1 MLGDILLFTVGLIL
15 LYAGAELLV
24 RGSSRLA
31 LLARIRPMVIGLTVV
46 AFGTS
51 FPEFVTSLIAAMQD
65 KVDVA
70 IGNIV
75 GSNIANIC
83 LILGVSGLLRPII
96 VEPDTVKKEIYWL
109 LGSSILFLLFSLGGY
124 ISRIEGII
132 LIFGI
137 IIFTARLIHSSAQER
152 KTNQNDESFSLE
164 SSRLKNMPVPLRFA
178 IYLLMTIVGIALLVY
193 GSEWLIASAT
203 NIARVLGI
211 SDIVIGLSLVAFGTS
226 LPELATAVISILRK
240 ENEILIGNIVGSNI
254 FNLLFVG
261 GMLSTFFQVPINNR
275 VIYMDLPVM
284 LMISLL
290 LIPIVFW
297 RRGISRLSGGIL
309 LSVYFIYLAYIFG
322 NQ

>member
-1 MLGDILLFTVGLIL
+1 MLGDIFLFLIGLVL
-15 LYAGAELLV
+15 LYFGAELLV

-51 FPEFVTSLIAAMQD
+51 FPEFVTSLVAALQD

-70 IGNIV
+70 VGNII

-83 LILGVSGLLRPII
+83 LILGVSGLLRPIL
-96 VEPDTVKKEIYWL
+96 VEPGTVKKEIFWL
-109 LGSSILFLLFSLGGY
+109 LGATVLFMLFSFGGY
-124 ISRIEGII
+124 INRVEGII
-132 LIFGI
+132 LIAGVI
-137 IIFTARLIHSSAQER
+137 VFTALLIRTSAKER
-152 KTNQNDESFSLE
+152 KNNKDDESFTSE
-164 SSRLKNMPVPLRFA
+164 PSRLKNMSIPLRFGLYS
-178 IYLLMTIVGIALLVY
+178 IMTIAGIAVLVY
-193 GSEWLIASAT
+193 GSEWLIISAT
-203 NIARVLGI
+203 NIARKLGVSEI
-211 SDIVIGLSLVAFGTS
+211 IIGLSLVAFGTS

-275 VIYMDLPVM
+275 VISFDLPVM
-284 LMISLL
+284 LIISLL

-297 RRGISRLSGGIL
+297 RKAISRLSGGIL
-309 LSVYFIYLAYIFG
+309 LSVYLIYIAYIFV

>member
-1 MLGDILLFTVGLIL
+1 MLSDIFLFFIGLVL
-15 LYAGAELLV
+15 LYIGAELLV

-51 FPEFVTSLIAAMQD
+51 FPEFVTSLVAAWQD

-70 IGNIV
+70 VGNIV

-83 LILGVSGLLRPII
+83 LILGVSGLLHPIN
-96 VEPDTVKKEIYWL
+96 VEPDTVKKEIFWL
-109 LGSSILFLLFSLGGY
+109 LGASILFMLFSLGGY
-124 ISRIEGII
+124 ITRMEGII
-132 LIFGI
+132 LFSGI
-137 IIFTARLIHSSAQER
+137 LIFTVILIRSSAKER
-152 KTNQNDESFSLE
+152 KNNKDDESFTTE
-164 SSRLKNMPVPLRFA
+164 PSRLKNLSTPLRLG
-178 IYLLMTIVGIALLVY
+178 IYTLITIAGIALLVY
-193 GSEWLIASAT
+193 GSEWLILSAT
-203 NIARVLGI
+203 NIARKLGVSEI
-211 SDIVIGLSLVAFGTS
+211 IIGLSLVAFGTS
-226 LPELATAVISILRK
+226 LPELATAVISIVRK
-240 ENEILIGNIVGSNI
+240 ENEILVGNIVGSNI

-275 VIYMDLPVM
+275 VIYLDLPAM

-297 RRGISRLSGGIL
+297 REGISRLSGGIL
-309 LSVYFIYLAYIFG
+309 LSVYLIYIAYIFV